1 MKSQEMRQNTVIN
14 NPFFQQELQQ
24 ENRVMKIKLM
34 LKAFLDNITLIITF
48 MFLVLQLKEYLVLRY
63 KNILKY
69 MWALPI
75 VVSLLSI
82 GVMWEPLI
90 YGEVRL
96 DLRGVP
102 IFYISYLLGWKYGL
116 ISTFLPALYRYHLGG
131 TSVLQGIFQAIIL
144 PFAIGAFFQNRKC
157 YNPPYSILNIRHM
170 LRAFNCYQVIRF
182 FLILQTTNVS
192 FITVICLILFEIAAV
207 LCIFFMQNDV
217 SRKLLFR
224 KELEYHSRHDS
235 MTNLYNLRFFRTNV
249 EKLMGSNVPVVIAMM
264 DVDYFKK
271 YNDTHG
277 HPAGDAVL
285 RTIAQLLNDS
295 MRKEDV
301 FARYGGEEFI
311 ICFTNITNMQ
321 TAVNIAERFRK
332 NVEDYRFFGEET
344 QPDEKVTVSI
354 GLGGL
359 SDGKSLDELIKEAD
373 QMLYKVKKT
382 GRNVVEWN
390 SSS

>member
-1 MKSQEMRQNTVIN
+1 
-14 NPFFQQELQQ
+14 
-24 ENRVMKIKLM
+24 
-34 LKAFLDNITLIITF
+34 

-116 ISTFLPALYRYHLGG
+116 ISTFLPALYRYHLSG

-373 QMLYKVKKT
+373 QMLYKAKKT

>member
-1 MKSQEMRQNTVIN
+1 
-14 NPFFQQELQQ
+14 
-24 ENRVMKIKLM
+24 
-34 LKAFLDNITLIITF
+34 

-69 MWALPI
+69 MWVTPI

-82 GVMWEPLI
+82 AAMWEPLI

-116 ISTFLPALYRYHLGG
+116 ISTILPALYRYQLGG
-131 TSVLQGIFQAIIL
+131 TVVMDGIFQAIIL
-144 PFAIGAFFQNRKC
+144 PFIIGAFFQDKKY
-157 YNPPYSILNIRHM
+157 YNPPYSIINMKHM
-170 LRAFNCYQVIRF
+170 LSAFFCYQILRL
-182 FLILQTTNVS
+182 FLILQTTHVS
-192 FITVICLILFEIAAV
+192 FMTVILLIVFELVAV
-207 LCIFFMQNDV
+207 LCIFLMQNSV
-217 SRKLLFR
+217 SRKQLLR

-235 MTNLYNLRFFRTNV
+235 MTDLYNIRFFRTNV
-249 EKLMGSNVPVVIAMM
+249 EKLMQNNVPIVIAMM

-271 YNDTHG
+271 YNDIHG

-285 RTIAQLLNDS
+285 RTIAQLLNDT
-295 MRKEDV
+295 MRQEDI

-311 ICFTNITNMQ
+311 MCFTKITNMQ
-321 TAVNIAERFRK
+321 TAANIAERFRK

-344 QPDEKVTVSI
+344 QPNGKVTVSVGI
-354 GLGGL
+354 GGL
-359 SDGKSLDELIKEAD
+359 SAGKSLDELIKESD
-373 QMLYKVKKT
+373 QMLYKAKKL
-382 GRNVVEWN
+382 GRNVVAC

>member
-1 MKSQEMRQNTVIN
+1 MIDIKITFHAFFN
-14 NPFFQQELQQ
+14 N
-24 ENRVMKIKLM
+24 M
-34 LKAFLDNITLIITF
+34 TLIIAF

-69 MWALPI
+69 MWVTPI

-82 GVMWEPLI
+82 AAMWEPLI

-116 ISTFLPALYRYHLGG
+116 ISTILPALYRYQLGG
-131 TSVLQGIFQAIIL
+131 TVVMDGIFQAIIL
-144 PFAIGAFFQNRKC
+144 PFIIGAFFQDKKY
-157 YNPPYSILNIRHM
+157 YNPPYSIINMKHM
-170 LRAFNCYQVIRF
+170 LSAFFCYQILRL
-182 FLILQTTNVS
+182 FLILQTTHVS
-192 FITVICLILFEIAAV
+192 FMTVILLIVFELVAV
-207 LCIFFMQNDV
+207 LCIFLMQNSV
-217 SRKLLFR
+217 SRKQLLR

-235 MTNLYNLRFFRTNV
+235 MTDLYNIRFFRTNV
-249 EKLMGSNVPVVIAMM
+249 EKLMQNNVPIVIAMM

-271 YNDTHG
+271 YNDIHG

-285 RTIAQLLNDS
+285 RTIAQLLNDT
-295 MRKEDV
+295 MRQEDI

-311 ICFTNITNMQ
+311 MCFTKITNMQ
-321 TAVNIAERFRK
+321 SAANIAERFRK

-344 QPDEKVTVSI
+344 QPNGKVTVSVGI
-354 GLGGL
+354 GGL
-359 SDGKSLDELIKEAD
+359 SAGKSLDELIKESD
-373 QMLYKVKKT
+373 QMLYKAKKL
-382 GRNVVEWN
+382 GRNVVAC